1 MLLQTLWSKIST
13 ANLMT
18 TSSCLG
24 FDINFFDVKISDS
37 SDPQSTG
44 DNFAVKFFDH
54 KSKSFLLSVD
64 NESVMISFEVKN
76 FDLKTYHTL
85 LWSFET
91 QKHYGRIQPTL
102 HSFK

>member
-54 KSKSFLLSVD
+54 KSKLILLSID
-64 NESVMISFEVKN
+64 NESITIYFEVKN
-76 FDLKTYHTL
+76 FDLNNI
-85 LWSFET
+85 EN
-91 QKHYGRIQPTL
+91 
-102 HSFK
+102 